1 MEKGFKLWRLCKWN
15 NKRIVG
21 IEFRITSGQVEEDM
35 LIDYVRV
42 NGWQIEKVLFMGSQ
56 MMMNAFYDGVLS
68 SYKVMKGKKIPVLMR
83 GMKQIVGD

>member
-15 NKRIVG
+15 NKRLAG
-21 IEFRITSGQVEEDM
+21 IEFRITNGQVEEDM
-35 LIDYVRV
+35 LINYVRI

>member
-15 NKRIVG
+15 NKRLAD
-21 IEFRITSGQVEEDM
+21 IEFRITSGRVEEDM

-42 NGWQIEKVLFMGSQ
+42 NGRQMEQVLFMGSQ